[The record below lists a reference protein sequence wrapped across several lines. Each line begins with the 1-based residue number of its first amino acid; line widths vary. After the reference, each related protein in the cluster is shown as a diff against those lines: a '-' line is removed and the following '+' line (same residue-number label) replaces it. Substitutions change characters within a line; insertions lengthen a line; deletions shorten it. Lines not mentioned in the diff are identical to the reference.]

1 MEWNRIAMIRT
12 DSMTS
17 ENSQLNEINDACL
30 SEQNPQSCTLDALFA
45 NDVVFSQKTPKELLS
60 TLQSHISSQDLENE
74 IPSNQISENSPKPL
88 SRIPQLEEPLNQHF
102 DIPLCKTKKR
112 QSLGSEELISGLQ
125 LLSPQSIEE
134 IVTAICLAQLDLE
147 KEHVK
152 TAESTHTK
160 YLEFQK
166 AQQKLLQDIREILM
180 KDENVLAYFK
190 TGQAVALAAGLVAGI
205 AAAALSFGL
214 LAPAAGVI
222 ATIAGS
228 TASSIFFSVASTI
241 GVIGPA
247 ATAGLSGLTLGGH
260 AYMKYQSG
268 EHKAENEKTQ
278 HIERYLNERL
288 EDTRNRL
295 STIAEN
301 DGAFKEH
308 WFQLLKRATIML
320 KLIFRK

>member
-1 MEWNRIAMIRT
+1 MIRT
-12 DSMTS
+12 DSITFEDS
-17 ENSQLNEINDACL
+17 NLKEINDTCFP
-30 SEQNPQSCTLDALFA
+30 EQQSPSRTLGTLFA
-45 NDVVFSQKTPKELLS
+45 NDVVFNSKTPAEELLF
-60 TLQSHISSQDLENE
+60 TLRSQAYEEPQNISPLNQSD
-74 IPSNQISENSPKPL
+74 ENSPKPL
-88 SRIPQLEEPLNQHF
+88 SRIPQLEKPIIRNF
-102 DIPLCKTKKR
+102 DIPNCKAKKVK
-112 QSLGSEELISGLQ
+112 SLDSDELISGLQ

-134 IVTAICLAQLDLE
+134 IVTAICIAQLDLE

-152 TAESTHTK
+152 TVETTQSK

-190 TGQAVALAAGLVAGI
+190 TGQAVALAAGIVAGI
-205 AAAALSFGL
+205 AAAAISFGL

-228 TASSIFFSVASTI
+228 TAGSIFFSIASTI

-247 ATAGLSGLTLGGH
+247 ATAGLSGLTFSGH
-260 AYMKYQSG
+260 AYMKYQTG
-268 EHKAENEKTQ
+268 EHQAEGERTQ

-308 WFQLLKRATIML
+308 WLQLLKRANIL
-320 KLIFRK
+320 RKLIFRK